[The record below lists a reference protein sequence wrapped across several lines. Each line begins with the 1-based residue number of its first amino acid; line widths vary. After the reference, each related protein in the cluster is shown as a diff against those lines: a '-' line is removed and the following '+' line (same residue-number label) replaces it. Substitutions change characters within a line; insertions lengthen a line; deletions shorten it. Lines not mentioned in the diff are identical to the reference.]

1 MDEPLSTTRWP
12 ASRIVGV
19 VLAVVVGVPFLWV
32 LVSVFVSRLHFGPD
46 PHGYVLIFGTF
57 ACLIFGLLTAI
68 ALPWAFPLSAR
79 PRAFVW
85 SFVGYA
91 VIAAALIVMLVTA

>member
-1 MDEPLSTTRWP
+1 MNEPLSPTKWP

-19 VLAVVVGVPFLWV
+19 VLTVVVGVPFLWV
-32 LVSVFVSRLHFGPD
+32 LISVIVSRLHFGPD
-46 PHGYVLIFGTF
+46 PHGCVLIFGTF
-57 ACLIFGLLTAI
+57 ACLIFGLLTAL
-68 ALPWAFPLSAR
+68 ALPWAFPQSAR

-91 VIAAALIVMLVTA
+91 VIAVAVIAMLLTA